1 MIIHIEHFTSALPDE
16 RIQEL
21 YTSRMAKL
29 EAVPGLL
36 QKHYLRYENGQ
47 HGAVYIWDSPEALQ
61 AFQDGEMFRS
71 IADTYQVSEWTN
83 EVADVVLSLR
93 APEAAAGTPR

>member
-16 RIQEL
+16 RVQEL
-21 YTSRMAKL
+21 YTTRMANL

-36 QKHYLRYENGQ
+36 QKTYLRYENGQ
-47 HGAVYIWDSPEALQ
+47 HGAVYLWDSAESLQ

-71 IADTYQVSEWTN
+71 IPDTYQVSEWTN

-93 APEAAAGTPR
+93 AHGAQTATR